1 MVGIRRACL
10 IALVGLWLGDT
21 ASGQSLDMEALQN
34 QGVDHLQSY
43 LQIDTTNPP
52 GNESLAVEFFGAILA
67 AEGLPF
73 EQAESAPGRGNIWA
87 RLEGGSEPALVL
99 LHHTDVVSADPR
111 FWDVPPFEG
120 RIENGW
126 IHGRGAIDDKTLGIL
141 HLETFVALHRLG
153 LPLKRDVIFM
163 ATADEEAGGLYGAG
177 WLVREKPELFEGVG
191 LLLNEGGGG
200 SEQGGRRICSI
211 EVTQKVPMWVRL
223 VSRGE
228 PGHGSAPRAETAV
241 TRLIRA
247 LANVHAQPFEQRIV
261 PAVAAYFEGLSEL
274 QSGKRREQFADLPRA
289 VLDPEV
295 TEWLQVEVPALHAL
309 TRNTCSITRLDASNK
324 INVVPPEASAELDC
338 RLLPDQDPADFL
350 GLLSAVIDDPAIEI
364 EQILSFTPAVSTT
377 DTELYRAIGEVC
389 RRNFGDALVLPAVA
403 AGFTDS
409 HFFRDLGITSYGFA
423 PLLVP
428 GEDRAGVH
436 GNNERISVENVKR
449 GVRMN
454 LEIVSQVVHE
464 TPASFD

>member
-1 MVGIRRACL
+1 MLGIRRACL
-10 IALVGLWLGDT
+10 IALVGLWLGDS
-21 ASGQSLDMEALQN
+21 ALAQSLDLAALEN
-34 QGVDHLQSY
+34 QGVAHLQRY

-52 GNESLAVEFFGAILA
+52 GNEALAVEFFGEIFS
-67 AEGLPF
+67 AEGIPF

-87 RLEGGSEPALVL
+87 RLEGGSEPAFIL
-99 LHHTDVVSADPR
+99 LHHIDVVSADPK
-111 FWDVPPFEG
+111 FWHVPPFEG

-141 HLETFVALHRLG
+141 HLEAFLALHRLG
-153 LPLKRDVIFM
+153 LPLNRDVIFM

-177 WLVREKPELFEGVG
+177 WLVEQKPELFENVG
-191 LLLNEGGGG
+191 LLLNEGGSG
-200 SEQGGRRICSI
+200 SERGGRKVCNI
-211 EVTQKVPMWVRL
+211 EVTQKVPMWLRL

-247 LANVHAQPFEQRIV
+247 LANVHAQPFEPRVV
-261 PAVAAYFEGLSEL
+261 PAVAAYFKGLSEL
-274 QSGKRREQFADLPRA
+274 QTGERRGQFADLWSA
-289 VLDPEV
+289 VKDPEV
-295 TEWLQVEVPALHAL
+295 TEWLQAETPAWHAL
-309 TRNTCSITRLDASNK
+309 TRNTCSITRLDASDK

-338 RLLPDQDPADFL
+338 RLLPDQDPENFL
-350 GLLSAVIDDPAIEI
+350 GLLRAVIDEPTIEI
-364 EQILSFTPAVSTT
+364 EKILSFTPAVSTT
-377 DTELYRAIGEVC
+377 DTELYRAIDEVC
-389 RRNFGDALVLPAVA
+389 KRNFGDALVLPAVA
-403 AGFTDS
+403 TGFTDS

-423 PLLVP
+423 PLLIP
-428 GEDRAGVH
+428 AEDRAGVH

-464 TPASFD
+464 IPALLN